1 MCKYNNI
8 TEIYV
13 GIRIFFFKRGGGEGR
28 GEQDIKSKSIDELC
42 VKKISNDALEEEKRE
57 NGTEK

>member
-1 MCKYNNI
+1 MCKYNNL
-8 TEIYV
+8 TGDTPV
-13 GIRIFFFKRGGGEGR
+13 FKSFFLNEAEGR
-28 GEQDIKSKSIDELC
+28 GGEQDIKSKSIDELC

>member
-13 GIRIFFFKRGGGEGR
+13 GIRIFFFKRGGWEG
-28 GEQDIKSKSIDELC
+28 G
-42 VKKISNDALEEEKRE
+42 
-57 NGTEK
+57 GTGY

>member
-13 GIRIFFFKRGGGEGR
+13 GIRIFFFKRGGWEG

>member
-8 TEIYV
+8 TEIYI
-13 GIRIFFFKRGGGEGR
+13 GIRIFFFKRGGGEG
-28 GEQDIKSKSIDELC
+28 GGQDIKSKSIDELC